1 MKTRDDDERLST
13 EEIEA
18 ILEREASG
26 LPPEPDKSGEPVK
39 IVMREPG
46 KGRFGRWVVGVL
58 IAFVLLGAYQALHRL
73 ITG

>member
-46 KGRFGRWVVGVL
+46 KGRFGRWVVGIL